1 MARVKNGLLTCMGDF
16 DGVTGQ
22 RRAEP
27 HALWLVVGVHEVDHF
42 SFVRHAAL
50 GNIEAQITDSALIC
64 EQSLVARLRPQL
76 HQTCEFL
83 DLAFKLNFDFIC
95 WVDGVDR
102 APCAYLLRYFCLLV
116 ERYRLGVLQLIF
128 SKTFLFAQGRLL
140 IDWDRDYDRNLRR
153 AVAWCVCERGS
164 LLWGLVGDHRLERL
178 SALDFGWVWRLHIFV
193 GVVNVHNSIDNCRIR
208 VEGEGRGFADCRR
221 EKDVS
226 LSDSSVWEC
235 LKLLLSFLRFGLSLI
250 SPTVWKL
257 ELLAWAPRSCE
268 LGSLRQSTG

>member
-1 MARVKNGLLTCMGDF
+1 MGDF

-95 WVDGVDR
+95 
-102 APCAYLLRYFCLLV
+102 
-116 ERYRLGVLQLIF
+116 
-128 SKTFLFAQGRLL
+128 
-140 IDWDRDYDRNLRR
+140 
-153 AVAWCVCERGS
+153 
-164 LLWGLVGDHRLERL
+164 
-178 SALDFGWVWRLHIFV
+178 
-193 GVVNVHNSIDNCRIR
+193 
-208 VEGEGRGFADCRR
+208 
-221 EKDVS
+221 
-226 LSDSSVWEC
+226 
-235 LKLLLSFLRFGLSLI
+235 
-250 SPTVWKL
+250 
-257 ELLAWAPRSCE
+257 
-268 LGSLRQSTG
+268 